1 MSTYFGQIRHAV
13 IRDDCDVVEVD
24 GGRGGKL
31 VLPWR
36 NRSRVRRDAAQAQLN
51 DLVTVL
57 RRVAAQNELEWP
69 GGTQ

>member
-1 MSTYFGQIRHAV
+1 MSTFIGDVRHSV
-13 IRDDCDVVEVD
+13 LDGDCDVVEVD
-24 GGRGGKL
+24 GGHCGKL

-57 RRVAAQNELEWP
+57 RRVAAQNELDWP
-69 GGTQ
+69 GGTS